1 MKIGDVP
8 VTVRAAVFPTLT
20 TAMVLGMDFLRANAI
35 AIDIPRGML
44 VWNRPESQNTPAVS
58 TALPPVP
65 GPSARNPRIR
75 RAPNGAV
82 IDCDVCFQM
91 DNPVVR
97 DLVAELLRGEDPA
110 AAGHRPKSRGIQVG
124 PPMGVAPQLVSR
136 RVQTDGE
143 APRRDPVARYVP
155 VDQEVCWHCA
165 RPGHCRGQC
174 PYPAGPK
181 FCSRCG
187 LVGTTSAACQ
197 CGLPER
203 PRRSCPRRSSSGEV
217 RRSISRDSPLPSPRV
232 SPSRR
237 TNAVRGPTG
246 SRM

>member
-1 MKIGDVP
+1 MYGIVL
-8 VTVRAAVFPTLT
+8 TVLWTVDCVEIL
-20 TAMVLGMDFLRANAI
+20 LDFLNLMCACATVLQ
-35 AIDIPRGML
+35 G
-44 VWNRPESQNTPAVS
+44 Q
-58 TALPPVP
+58 TAWIL
-65 GPSARNPRIR
+65 
-75 RAPNGAV
+75 
-82 IDCDVCFQM
+82 CLM

-203 PRRSCPRRSSSGEV
+203 PRRSCPRRPSSGEV